1 MASTP
6 RRPRTTNS
14 NLRNKSEKNGKKLKR
29 KAVAAAPVAAVV
41 IAVADAEEDAAEVA
55 EEDAAVVAEEDVAED
70 VAEDA
75 AAAEGVEEDEEGASL
90 LLIHFTATCVTIDS
104 TPAVYLGGGRFLYR
118 ITRAGFPA
126 TTA

>member
-1 MASTP
+1 M
-6 RRPRTTNS
+6 
-14 NLRNKSEKNGKKLKR
+14 
-29 KAVAAAPVAAVV
+29 V
-41 IAVADAEEDAAEVA
+41 IAEEDAEEDAAAVA
-55 EEDAAVVAEEDVAED
+55 EEDAAVVAEED